1 MGLPSTSWMISVV
14 KKKKKFFKQQEA
26 MKASISFSKY
36 NDLPG
41 RTIKISQDKYKH
53 ENAQNKTEFVAKG
66 NGENS
71 YRGIIK

>member
-1 MGLPSTSWMISVV
+1 
-14 KKKKKFFKQQEA
+14 